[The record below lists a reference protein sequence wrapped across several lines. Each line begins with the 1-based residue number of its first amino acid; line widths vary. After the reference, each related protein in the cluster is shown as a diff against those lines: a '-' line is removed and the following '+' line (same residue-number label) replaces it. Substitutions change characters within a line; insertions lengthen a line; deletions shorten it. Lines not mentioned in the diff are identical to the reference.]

1 MHQNLQLQRGVGFM
15 EKFKIIVT
23 GKDNGEM
30 QGKVVF
36 SNNIIEFKS
45 ILEMIGIIENQTEK
59 KYA

>member
-1 MHQNLQLQRGVGFM
+1 M

-36 SNNIIEFKS
+36 SNNINEFKS

>member
-1 MHQNLQLQRGVGFM
+1 M

-23 GKDNGEM
+23 GKDNGEI

-36 SNNIIEFKS
+36 ESDTFEFES

>member
-1 MHQNLQLQRGVGFM
+1 M
-15 EKFKIIVT
+15 EKFKTIVT